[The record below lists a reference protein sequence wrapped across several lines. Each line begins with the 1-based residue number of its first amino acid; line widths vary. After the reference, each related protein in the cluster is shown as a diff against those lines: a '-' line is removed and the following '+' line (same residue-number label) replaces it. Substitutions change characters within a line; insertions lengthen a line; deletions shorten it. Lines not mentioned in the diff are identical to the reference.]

1 MSAIVNMWRA
11 FVARVRAI
19 RQDWCRHDWKRQG
32 EPFLRPGQKNW
43 VNAEQLYRCRKCGAT
58 YQDGIF

>member
-1 MSAIVNMWRA
+1 MSAIRDIWRA

-19 RQDWCRHDWKRQG
+19 RQDRCLHDRKREG
-32 EPFLRPGQKNW
+32 EPFLRPGQNNW
-43 VNAEQLYRCRKCGAT
+43 LNAEQLYRCRKCGAT